1 MQPEFK
7 AAGLFLLGLVAIVIA
22 AEFLVRGCLR
32 SARKHNLSPVLA
44 GALIIGFGT
53 SLPELGVAAVS
64 GMTERP
70 GLAYGAIVG
79 SNIANLLLVLALPA
93 VFWRVDTAA
102 KGARRSMIALILAT
116 AAWIVITH
124 QFGLTPAVGLGLMA
138 GLVTYL
144 AMVLTTKASLPSR
157 RLPQAVGAGVASG
170 DPIGLVQLEQAE
182 LAKAEAATPPPGGM
196 LFILIGLALLPAA
209 AHAVLEG
216 GQDLARLAGLNDSL
230 IGLTLLAVGTSLP
243 EIAAGIAAA
252 FHKRGDLV
260 LGNVI
265 GASIFNL
272 LAAGGLLALFSPTA
286 MPVSFHIYD
295 HPMLLLSTLLIAV
308 FVLFR
313 MKISRLFGL
322 VLLIL
327 YAAYLSGLILG
338 ASKQADW
345 PLRGLAPAGQE
356 VVV

>member
-1 MQPEFK
+1 MQPELM
-7 AAGLFLLGLVAIVIA
+7 AAGLFLIGLVALVVA
-22 AEFLVRGCLR
+22 AELLVRGCLR
-32 SARKHNLSPVLA
+32 SARKHNLSPILA

-64 GMTERP
+64 GMMDQP

-93 VFWRVDTAA
+93 VLWRVDTAA
-102 KGARRSMIALILAT
+102 TGARRSMLVLLAAGT
-116 AAWIVITH
+116 AWVLVTRVI
-124 QFGLTPAVGLGLMA
+124 GLTPAVGLGLFA
-138 GLVTYL
+138 GLVLYL
-144 AMVLTTKASLPSR
+144 ALVLTTRGTLPSR
-157 RLPQAVGAGVASG
+157 RLEVPELQGGVDT
-170 DPIGLVQLEQAE
+170 DP
-182 LAKAEAATPPPGGM
+182 TPPGGM
-196 LFILIGLALLPAA
+196 LFILLGLGILPFAS
-209 AHAVLEG
+209 HAVLEG

-272 LAAGGLLALFSPTA
+272 LAAGGVLALFSPQA
-286 MPVSFHIYD
+286 MPTSFHIYD
-295 HPMLLLSTLLIAV
+295 HPAMLTAMVLVAI

-313 MKISRLFGL
+313 IQIGRLMGL

-327 YAAYLSGLILG
+327 YAAYLTGLILG
-338 ASKQADW
+338 VSKQPDW
-345 PLRGLAPAGQE
+345 PLQTLAPAATWSQIG
-356 VVV
+356 